1 MQRFL
6 RTAGGEVYGLVKD
19 GRIYLDPNVAT
30 SETAV
35 HEYTH
40 LWGDMLRR
48 KDSEQWS
55 HTVKGLKNSVLWEEV
70 KELYPELQTDDEIAD
85 EVLSTF
91 SGRRGAERLREEAR
105 RVADGE
111 GGVFTKAKAIE
122 TLERVKEAIAR
133 FWEGVAKMFGINR
146 YRSAE
151 ELADMAMKDLIN
163 GVKPTSR
170 TFTFDNFYKD
180 TKAVFEGTER
190 PKGKP
195 DYTSYSGS
203 EYWYG
208 EDNGG
213 KYVVRG
219 SDHWSGEFKVKDGER
234 TNVGRNHYS
243 EITEDGMLPIGAQES
258 LKFGWEKGLSKPV
271 GSGISAAIDRRGSG
285 DSNNIAS
292 CYWYIDNAKE
302 KDNKGFTYGKAYL
315 SEFEDKERRRDI
327 PGDDWR
333 DIQGLEGG
341 TRNMFVGER
350 GATEA
355 DKAEEVST
363 RIDNL
368 SVARRMEEAK
378 KDAKYAKMDAEVE
391 EASGVA
397 VDEEDGEL
405 YRDGELERVNEEFNN
420 RLSSLAANRN
430 QKDRV
435 LKLGRPSRFLI
446 DGGVTDAEIILEF
459 DKLARKSDD
468 GYKNEHPFDV
478 MDVENLPLAI
488 AYPIAVFDNTN
499 GYGSGKVILT
509 ELEKDGRNFIVV
521 VQTISQRRKGGVVLE
536 VNRIDTLFPKEE
548 RGIVN
553 WFNKGLASNI
563 DKEKALRFI
572 KALPNH
578 PGTITK
584 EELLSATKEVKNF
597 EFSKSSDVDRLV
609 GALKDKTDFELY
621 NRLAGEVEARNTEK
635 RIGMTEEERR
645 ASLASETEDVA
656 REDQTLLR
664 QGLDGIDI
672 MRSKAAATP
681 LKGDEALT
689 ALDSIFGEN
698 EGSAIPP
705 KISSFAKFK
714 NLFKK
719 PVRTF
724 LGELVQVKDEVWN
737 KILRNNRQDITGTVL
752 PTIENADFAIRDTDG
767 STLYVKR
774 FKGDGQER
782 MYNVV
787 VVNKHGEVED
797 YISSVHIKR
806 DNNLRNKI
814 KKGAELFLPNAR
826 TTDGTMSRNNSTPG
840 AKVANYSETAKPRY
854 SRKPGESIFDY
865 ASRVSEDVDR
875 SVRERVSARDEYEKK
890 VKSKG
895 FQTKEAL
902 QNSMLG
908 LQEFMSAIDHAS
920 GNKRYIEDIPDFEN
934 PILGENRLSSVNK
947 EESHS
952 RLDAV
957 HSPTPT
963 KGVRKPYLRS
973 YTMIYMPLADIFF
986 PRMYQTPD
994 GFMAV
999 RITLMYYVDF
1009 YSLFNN
1015 PEKEWD
1021 IILSKAFD
1029 APSEPSLFD

>member
-1 MQRFL
+1 
-6 RTAGGEVYGLVKD
+6 
-19 GRIYLDPNVAT
+19 
-30 SETAV
+30 
-35 HEYTH
+35 
-40 LWGDMLRR
+40 
-48 KDSEQWS
+48 
-55 HTVKGLKNSVLWEEV
+55 
-70 KELYPELQTDDEIAD
+70 
-85 EVLSTF
+85 
-91 SGRRGAERLREEAR
+91 
-105 RVADGE
+105 
-111 GGVFTKAKAIE
+111 
-122 TLERVKEAIAR
+122 
-133 FWEGVAKMFGINR
+133 MFGINR

-243 EITEDGMLPIGAQES
+243 EITEDGMLPIGAPGS

-865 ASRVSEDVDR
+865 ASRVSEAVDR

>member
-1 MQRFL
+1 MK
-6 RTAGGEVYGLVKD
+6 E
-19 GRIYLDPNVAT
+19 
-30 SETAV
+30 
-35 HEYTH
+35 
-40 LWGDMLRR
+40 
-48 KDSEQWS
+48 
-55 HTVKGLKNSVLWEEV
+55 LKNSVLWEEV
-70 KELYPELQTDDEIAD
+70 KESYPELKTDDEIAD

-133 FWEGVAKMFGINR
+133 FWEGVARMFGINR

-208 EDNGG
+208 EDKGG

-243 EITEDGMLPIGAQES
+243 EITEDGMLPIGAQGS

-363 RIDNL
+363 RLDNL

-378 KDAKYAKMDAEVE
+378 KDAKAINMATGWERGTDGKWRYETGDAKIKDTIELDGKTFKRYDEDMLWTSGKFGDVVDAPELFKAYPELRDVRIETDAVLNDMPSNGEYNPRTNTITIHSDDLKYQNSILNHEIQHAIQHIEGFETGGSAENVRERIQQIIDNSSDEVGYARERLREWADLNAMAAMLDVAYRKFVGSGNEWERAKAVEIYWDAINTIEDNDKAELAINYPHDKTPREVAE
-391 EASGVA
+391 SGYL
-397 VDEEDGEL
+397 VDDVIREL
-405 YRDGELERVNEEFNN
+405 N
-420 RLSSLAANRN
+420 RLADETR
-430 QKDRV
+430 KEI
-435 LKLGRPSRFLI
+435 P
-446 DGGVTDAEIILEF
+446 DG
-459 DKLARKSDD
+459 
-468 GYKNEHPFDV
+468 N
-478 MDVENLPLAI
+478 
-488 AYPIAVFDNTN
+488 
-499 GYGSGKVILT
+499 
-509 ELEKDGRNFIVV
+509 
-521 VQTISQRRKGGVVLE
+521 
-536 VNRIDTLFPKEE
+536 IDTMRK
-548 RGIVN
+548 
-553 WFNKGLASNI
+553 
-563 DKEKALRFI
+563 
-572 KALPNH
+572 
-578 PGTITK
+578 
-584 EELLSATKEVKNF
+584 
-597 EFSKSSDVDRLV
+597 VDRLV

-656 REDQTLLR
+656 REDQILLR
-664 QGLDGIDI
+664 QGLDGINI
-672 MRSKAAATP
+672 MRSEAAATP

-774 FKGDGQER
+774 FKGNGQER

-920 GNKRYIEDIPDFEN
+920 GNRRYIEDIPDFEN

-986 PRMYQTPD
+986 PRMYQAPD

-999 RITLMYYVDF
+999 RIQHVEFVIQTDETEFFL
-1009 YSLFNN
+1009 
-1015 PEKEWD
+1015 
-1021 IILSKAFD
+1021 
-1029 APSEPSLFD
+1029 

>member
-1 MQRFL
+1 
-6 RTAGGEVYGLVKD
+6 
-19 GRIYLDPNVAT
+19 
-30 SETAV
+30 
-35 HEYTH
+35 
-40 LWGDMLRR
+40 
-48 KDSEQWS
+48 
-55 HTVKGLKNSVLWEEV
+55 
-70 KELYPELQTDDEIAD
+70 
-85 EVLSTF
+85 
-91 SGRRGAERLREEAR
+91 
-105 RVADGE
+105 
-111 GGVFTKAKAIE
+111 
-122 TLERVKEAIAR
+122 
-133 FWEGVAKMFGINR
+133 MFGINR

-368 SVARRMEEAK
+368 SVARRMKEAK

-865 ASRVSEDVDR
+865 ASRVSEAVDR

>member
-1 MQRFL
+1 M
-6 RTAGGEVYGLVKD
+6 
-19 GRIYLDPNVAT
+19 
-30 SETAV
+30 
-35 HEYTH
+35 
-40 LWGDMLRR
+40 
-48 KDSEQWS
+48 
-55 HTVKGLKNSVLWEEV
+55 
-70 KELYPELQTDDEIAD
+70 
-85 EVLSTF
+85 
-91 SGRRGAERLREEAR
+91 
-105 RVADGE
+105 
-111 GGVFTKAKAIE
+111 
-122 TLERVKEAIAR
+122 
-133 FWEGVAKMFGINR
+133 
-146 YRSAE
+146 
-151 ELADMAMKDLIN
+151 
-163 GVKPTSR
+163 
-170 TFTFDNFYKD
+170 
-180 TKAVFEGTER
+180 
-190 PKGKP
+190 
-195 DYTSYSGS
+195 
-203 EYWYG
+203 
-208 EDNGG
+208 
-213 KYVVRG
+213 
-219 SDHWSGEFKVKDGER
+219 
-234 TNVGRNHYS
+234 
-243 EITEDGMLPIGAQES
+243 
-258 LKFGWEKGLSKPV
+258 
-271 GSGISAAIDRRGSG
+271 
-285 DSNNIAS
+285 
-292 CYWYIDNAKE
+292 
-302 KDNKGFTYGKAYL
+302 
-315 SEFEDKERRRDI
+315 
-327 PGDDWR
+327 
-333 DIQGLEGG
+333 
-341 TRNMFVGER
+341 
-350 GATEA
+350 
-355 DKAEEVST
+355 
-363 RIDNL
+363 
-368 SVARRMEEAK
+368 
-378 KDAKYAKMDAEVE
+378 
-391 EASGVA
+391 
-397 VDEEDGEL
+397 
-405 YRDGELERVNEEFNN
+405 
-420 RLSSLAANRN
+420 
-430 QKDRV
+430 
-435 LKLGRPSRFLI
+435 
-446 DGGVTDAEIILEF
+446 
-459 DKLARKSDD
+459 
-468 GYKNEHPFDV
+468 
-478 MDVENLPLAI
+478 
-488 AYPIAVFDNTN
+488 
-499 GYGSGKVILT
+499 
-509 ELEKDGRNFIVV
+509 
-521 VQTISQRRKGGVVLE
+521 
-536 VNRIDTLFPKEE
+536 
-548 RGIVN
+548 
-553 WFNKGLASNI
+553 
-563 DKEKALRFI
+563 
-572 KALPNH
+572 
-578 PGTITK
+578 
-584 EELLSATKEVKNF
+584 KNF

-865 ASRVSEDVDR
+865 ASRVSARMDR

-908 LQEFMSAIDHAS
+908 LQEFMYAIDHAS

-986 PRMYQTPD
+986 PRMYQAPD

>member
-1 MQRFL
+1 M
-6 RTAGGEVYGLVKD
+6 
-19 GRIYLDPNVAT
+19 
-30 SETAV
+30 
-35 HEYTH
+35 
-40 LWGDMLRR
+40 
-48 KDSEQWS
+48 
-55 HTVKGLKNSVLWEEV
+55 
-70 KELYPELQTDDEIAD
+70 
-85 EVLSTF
+85 
-91 SGRRGAERLREEAR
+91 
-105 RVADGE
+105 
-111 GGVFTKAKAIE
+111 
-122 TLERVKEAIAR
+122 
-133 FWEGVAKMFGINR
+133 
-146 YRSAE
+146 
-151 ELADMAMKDLIN
+151 
-163 GVKPTSR
+163 
-170 TFTFDNFYKD
+170 
-180 TKAVFEGTER
+180 
-190 PKGKP
+190 
-195 DYTSYSGS
+195 
-203 EYWYG
+203 
-208 EDNGG
+208 
-213 KYVVRG
+213 
-219 SDHWSGEFKVKDGER
+219 
-234 TNVGRNHYS
+234 
-243 EITEDGMLPIGAQES
+243 
-258 LKFGWEKGLSKPV
+258 
-271 GSGISAAIDRRGSG
+271 
-285 DSNNIAS
+285 
-292 CYWYIDNAKE
+292 
-302 KDNKGFTYGKAYL
+302 
-315 SEFEDKERRRDI
+315 
-327 PGDDWR
+327 
-333 DIQGLEGG
+333 
-341 TRNMFVGER
+341 
-350 GATEA
+350 
-355 DKAEEVST
+355 
-363 RIDNL
+363 
-368 SVARRMEEAK
+368 
-378 KDAKYAKMDAEVE
+378 
-391 EASGVA
+391 
-397 VDEEDGEL
+397 
-405 YRDGELERVNEEFNN
+405 
-420 RLSSLAANRN
+420 
-430 QKDRV
+430 
-435 LKLGRPSRFLI
+435 
-446 DGGVTDAEIILEF
+446 
-459 DKLARKSDD
+459 
-468 GYKNEHPFDV
+468 
-478 MDVENLPLAI
+478 
-488 AYPIAVFDNTN
+488 
-499 GYGSGKVILT
+499 
-509 ELEKDGRNFIVV
+509 
-521 VQTISQRRKGGVVLE
+521 
-536 VNRIDTLFPKEE
+536 
-548 RGIVN
+548 N

-656 REDQTLLR
+656 REDQILLR

-672 MRSKAAATP
+672 MQSEAAATP

-752 PTIENADFAIRDTDG
+752 PTIESADFAIRDTDG

-920 GNKRYIEDIPDFEN
+920 GNRRYIEDIPDFEN

-952 RLDAV
+952 RLDAA

-973 YTMIYMPLADIFF
+973 YTMIYCLLPTYSFLECIRLLTVLWRSGYSIWRLSFKQMKQNFSSEIFLWRESQRHKNPNLGDADCESYADGDAEGIETTMELLCTDYYGQDNTDVLRRFLQPVQQ
-986 PRMYQTPD
+986 PRKGMEYHSFQ
-994 GFMAV
+994 GF
-999 RITLMYYVDF
+999 RCTFRTISF
-1009 YSLFNN
+1009 
-1015 PEKEWD
+1015 
-1021 IILSKAFD
+1021 
-1029 APSEPSLFD
+1029 